1 MELPTLD
8 WSSAKVKDGVL
19 TVEVSGERPKGWDQT
34 FNTTAKLLGGG
45 DWEDVELKKG
55 KVKVTGVSPGVE
67 EQLRHFLESVVQ
79 QADTTH
85 QPSED
90 ESDRGDEGEGEGDA
104 GEAGEQEG
112 SDDPDAEA
120 TSRFRAFGD

>member
-1 MELPTLD
+1 VELPTLD
-8 WSSAKVKDGVL
+8 WSNAKVKDGVL

-67 EQLRHFLESVVQ
+67 ERLHHFLESVVQ

-90 ESDRGDEGEGEGDA
+90 ESDPEGEGEGEGDA